1 MSKKIKKKLKQ
12 LCYTHIRQPY
22 EVSSLKK
29 IAKNDLLI
37 IDDCA
42 EAIEQNIKAK

>member
-1 MSKKIKKKLKQ
+1 MPV
-12 LCYTHIRQPY
+12 HIYGQPY
-22 EVSSLKK
+22 EISSLKK
-29 IAKNDLLI
+29 IAKKNNLLI